1 MITLKKL
8 SFSPDKFQNKV
19 LEPVIFDQ
27 GLNFIVG
34 DKSES
39 IKNKKEQNKMNGVG
53 KSLLIE
59 SINYCLFKKAEESR
73 VSKIP
78 DINLDP
84 SIYIC
89 LDLEVES
96 TDKIR
101 RVQIRRNRTE
111 HDPVVIFVDDE
122 EKSFNKIED
131 AKKYIDHLFMG
142 AEPTSIEQPSLRSM
156 LSILIREEDSQY
168 KDILKPYHNSNL
180 TSFEDLLKPHFY
192 LFGID
197 LEILEKLKKVSADF
211 KTATKGLASLRSD
224 IKNSG
229 VAEKEVASY
238 INDLKD
244 SVEKLNLAIDQ
255 LHPSE
260 GVIQIKNEL
269 INLQIQLEKLIATK
283 TSKEYLVRKIK
294 SLPQL
299 EKINTKQIQIVYNHF
314 KSGLG
319 DLVEKSF
326 DQVLD
331 FKKQVDDFQ
340 NSLMS
345 EKLKELK
352 GEIADLDEQISTIDN
367 EIAKIYEKTDAKE
380 RIDGLKE
387 AITLEREK
395 HIELERISSIYE
407 MLQNKISQQKNLKKK
422 KAALV
427 EKMGVV
433 LFEIG
438 ETVATFEEDLKKM
451 HEYIAGNK
459 RCQFQIN
466 ITESLA
472 NFVEFEYRIKL
483 DGSSGINR
491 IKTFIYDTL
500 LMVNKNTS
508 KRHFGFLIHDNI
520 FASTGRDDMVKSLN
534 YLYDLSTKNKFQYI
548 LTINKDEFES
558 QIKDF
563 KFDYKK
569 LIKAEFTRDKPF
581 LGFEYSEI

>member
-8 SFSPDKFQNKV
+8 SFSPDRFKGKV
-19 LEPVIFDQ
+19 LEPVFFSA

-59 SINYCLFKKAEESR
+59 SINYCLFKKANESR

-78 DINLDP
+78 DVNLDP
-84 SIYIC
+84 NIYIC

-96 TDKIR
+96 SDRIKN
-101 RVQIRRNRTE
+101 VQIRRNRTE
-111 HDPVVIFVDDE
+111 NDPIIIFVDNE

-131 AKKYIDHLFMG
+131 AKKYITHLFLG
-142 AEPTSIEQPSLRSM
+142 NEASSEQPSLRSL

-180 TSFEDLLKPHFY
+180 TSFEDLLRPHFY

-197 LEILEKLKKVSADF
+197 LDILEKIKKVSSDYKA
-211 KTATKGLASLRSD
+211 ATKGLSSLRSD
-224 IKNSG
+224 IKSSG
-229 VAEKEVASY
+229 IAEKEVSSY

-260 GVIQIKNEL
+260 GLIQIKNDL
-269 INLQIQLEKLIATK
+269 VNLQIQLEKLVATK
-283 TSKEYLVRKIK
+283 TSKEYLIKKIK

-314 KSGLG
+314 KAGLG

-326 DQVLD
+326 SQVLD

-352 GEIADLDEQISTIDN
+352 DEIADLDEQISRVDDG
-367 EIAKIYEKTDAKE
+367 IAKIYEKTDARE

-395 HIELERISSIYE
+395 HLELEKLSYTYE
-407 MLQNKISQQKNLKKK
+407 MLQSKIIQQKNLKKK
-422 KAALV
+422 KETLV
-427 EKMGVV
+427 EKMEVV

-438 ETVATFEEDLKKM
+438 TTVASFEEDLKKM
-451 HEYIAGNK
+451 HGYIAGNK

-466 ITESLA
+466 ITEALA
-472 NFVEFEYRIKL
+472 SFVEFEYRIKF

-491 IKTFIYDTL
+491 IKTFIYDIL

-508 KRHFGFLIHDNI
+508 KRHLGFLIHDNI
-520 FASTGRDDMVKSLN
+520 FASTGRDDMAKSLN

-563 KFDYKK
+563 NFNYKN
-569 LIKAEFTRDKPF
+569 LVKAEFTREKPF